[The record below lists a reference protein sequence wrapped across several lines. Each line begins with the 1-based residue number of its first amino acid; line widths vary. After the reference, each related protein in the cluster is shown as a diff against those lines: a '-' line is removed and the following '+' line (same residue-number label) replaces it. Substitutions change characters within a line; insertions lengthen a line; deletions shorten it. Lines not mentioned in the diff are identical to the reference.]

1 MRIVTLGLALAAG
14 LACAQTADLHERIF
28 YFSEPKSTQQLMEAA
43 TVIRTIADI
52 KDISANSD
60 QKTLTLHA
68 TPVQIAMSEWLFNE
82 LDTSP
87 PQAAVSH
94 EYRVPGSADDVVRIF
109 YVPYAPTVQDFQEM
123 ATLVRTISNIQRVFT
138 YNAPKA
144 LALRGTPAQ
153 VELADWLVSALDP
166 ARGSVT
172 GEYRM
177 PGTDDDVVGLLYLP
191 HTATVQDFQ
200 KAATRIREAAQIRRI
215 FTYNTP
221 RAVALRGTAQQIAQA
236 ARLVQ
241 ELDKP

>member
-1 MRIVTLGLALAAG
+1 MRIVTLAFAAG
-14 LACAQTADLHERIF
+14 LACAQTADLRERIF
-28 YFSEPKSTQQLMEAA
+28 YFSEPKSSQQFMEAA

-60 QKTLTLHA
+60 QKTLTVHA
-68 TPVQIAMSEWLFNE
+68 TPAQIAISEWLFNE
-82 LDTSP
+82 IDTSP
-87 PQAAVSH
+87 PPTAVSH
-94 EYRVPGSADDVVRIF
+94 EYKVPGPEDDLVRIF
-109 YVPYAPTVQDFQEM
+109 FLPYAPSVQDFQEI

-138 YNAPKA
+138 YNGSKA
-144 LALRGTPAQ
+144 LALRGSQTQ
-153 VELADWLVSALDP
+153 VELADWLVGALDP
-166 ARGSVT
+166 AKGLIT
-172 GEYRM
+172 GEYRV
-177 PGTDDDVVGLLYLP
+177 PGTDDDVVGVLYLP

-221 RAVALRGTAQQIAQA
+221 RALALRGTAQQIAQA